1 MALSREPLF
10 LARQNYRRR
19 RIADAARALP
29 MIGVVLF
36 MIPLL
41 SAGQGRND
49 TGGWL
54 VYVFL
59 AWFGLI
65 VIAAI
70 LSRGLGRA
78 SETPEDELPPTARED
93 RP

>member
-19 RIADAARALP
+19 RVADAARGLP
-29 MIGVVLF
+29 LIGIVLF

-41 SAGQGRND
+41 SAGQWRND

-65 VIAAI
+65 VIAAF
-70 LSRGLGRA
+70 LSRGLGPVSDA
-78 SETPEDELPPTARED
+78 PEDENLPTAFED